1 MKVHLDIKH
10 SCAFKIPI
18 LARVFLRP
26 WLALSQRVAV
36 RVPIKKICFLIRLKF
51 KSFEAGKLDNG
62 FFRVKNELKR
72 FFLPTSVKFEM
83 KISVPFL
90 AFFLLLQSSRASLL

>member
-36 RVPIKKICFLIRLKF
+36 RVPVKKNMHLYPI
-51 KSFEAGKLDNG
+51 EDEKL
-62 FFRVKNELKR
+62 
-72 FFLPTSVKFEM
+72 
-83 KISVPFL
+83 
-90 AFFLLLQSSRASLL
+90 